1 MSLERYS
8 NKALES
14 EATEEAIYE
23 LKLREGQGNYTDIKQ
38 ALAKISFYFGISV
51 EDLQKVIDTRDYEEG
66 ANQ

>member
-14 EATEEAIYE
+14 ETSEEAIYE
-23 LKLREGQGNYTDIKQ
+23 LKLREGQGNYTEIKQ

-51 EDLQKVIDTRDYEEG
+51 EDLQKAIDTKDYEEG